1 MDLLHVLQDFS
12 LGVFQQV
19 SLALGVRK
27 DGEHKNQE
35 AGVTKNEGE
44 GREVERTKYEQPARG

>member
-1 MDLLHVLQDFS
+1 M
-12 LGVFQQV
+12 FQQV

-35 AGVTKNEGE
+35 AGVTKNKGE
-44 GREVERTKYEQPARG
+44 SREVERTKYEQPARG